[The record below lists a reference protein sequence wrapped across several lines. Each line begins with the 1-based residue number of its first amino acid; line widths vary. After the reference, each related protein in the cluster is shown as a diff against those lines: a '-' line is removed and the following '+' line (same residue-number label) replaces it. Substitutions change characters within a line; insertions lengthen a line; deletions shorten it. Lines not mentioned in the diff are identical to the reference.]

1 MSQAHNIPIVG
12 VVCDVQT
19 IAPHPFHTV
28 GDKYLTALVQAAG
41 VMPLLVPALTELL
54 DVGRYLDRLDG
65 VFLTGG
71 YSMVHPSLY
80 NEAPKLEQSYDQRRD
95 ALSLQLI
102 AAAVERDLPLFA
114 ACRGFQEINVARGGT
129 LHQALYQVE
138 GLQEHREEKT
148 ASLVEQYAPSHLVD
162 LVPNGKLVELLA
174 CDQIKVNSLHV
185 QGIKQLGRGLH
196 VEATAADG
204 LIEAFSIEGMR
215 FGLGVQWHPEWQIM
229 NHPHQQRLF
238 EAFGDACRRR

>member
-1 MSQAHNIPIVG
+1 MRQAHKKPMVG

-19 IAPHPFHTV
+19 IPPHPFHTV
-28 GDKYLTALVQAAG
+28 GDKYLTALAQAAG
-41 VMPLLVPALTELL
+41 VMPVLVPALTELL
-54 DVGRYLDRLDG
+54 DVDGYLDRLDG

-80 NEAPKLEQSYDQRRD
+80 NEAPQLEQSYDQRRD

-102 AAAVERDLPLFA
+102 AAAMARDLPLFA
-114 ACRGFQEINVARGGT
+114 ACRGFQEINVALGGT
-129 LHQALYQVE
+129 LHQALYQVD
-138 GLQEHREEKT
+138 GLQEHREQKS
-148 ASLVEQYAPSHLVD
+148 APLAEQYAPAHSVD
-162 LVPNGKLVELLA
+162 LVPGGTLAGILA
-174 CDQIKVNSLHV
+174 CDQIQVNSLHV

-215 FGLGVQWHPEWQIM
+215 FGLGVQWHPEWQVM

-238 EAFGDACRRR
+238 EAFGDACFRR